1 MRLKYKLGFFISF
14 FIVAIGLMLLLA
26 GNDQEGVIIYLG
38 LALFGC
44 SGVFYIIKDKVSKN
58 IQPNWLKL
66 IGYVLIIIGVAAH
79 FIYQVDTKLLVI
91 GLSALLNPFQKIIQ
105 PYYTGGVR

>member
-1 MRLKYKLGFFISF
+1 
-14 FIVAIGLMLLLA
+14 MLLIA
-26 GNDQEGVIIYLG
+26 GKEKEGAIIYLG

-44 SGVFYIIKDKVSKN
+44 SGVFYLLKDKMSKN

-66 IGYVLIIIGVAAH
+66 IGYVLIIVGVAVH

-91 GLSALLNPFQKIIQ
+91 GLSALLNPFQNIL
-105 PYYTGGVR
+105 PPSRTTTS

>member
-14 FIVAIGLMLLLA
+14 FIVAIGLMLLIA
-26 GNDQEGVIIYLG
+26 GKDKEGTIIYLG

-44 SGVFYIIKDKVSKN
+44 SGVFYMLKEKVSKN

-66 IGYVLIIIGVAAH
+66 IGFVLITIGVAAH

-91 GLSALLNPFQKIIQ
+91 GLSALLNPFQKILPQ
-105 PYYTGGVR
+105 SRTTTS

>member
-14 FIVAIGLMLLLA
+14 FIVAIGLMFLIA
-26 GNDQEGVIIYLG
+26 GKDKEGVIIYLG

-44 SGVFYIIKDKVSKN
+44 SGVFYLLKDKFSKN

-66 IGYVLIIIGVAAH
+66 IGYVLIIVGVAAH
-79 FIYQVDTKLLVI
+79 FIYQVDTELLVI
-91 GLSALLNPFQKIIQ
+91 GLSALLNPLQKILPQ
-105 PYYTGGVR
+105 SRTTTS